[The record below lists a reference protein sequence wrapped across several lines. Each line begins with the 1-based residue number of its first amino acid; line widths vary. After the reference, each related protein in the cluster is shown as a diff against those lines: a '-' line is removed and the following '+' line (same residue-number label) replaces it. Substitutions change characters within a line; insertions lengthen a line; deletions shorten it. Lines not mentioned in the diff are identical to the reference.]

1 MSSPK
6 IPPHSSQ
13 AEQSVIGAILLDRDA
28 VVKIADFLRPE
39 HFYEEGH
46 RAIFESILRLYEARS
61 PLDVVTVSE
70 NLKKSKKETGDEDSE
85 FGKSSERVGISDSL
99 RVRYWALSLAGK
111 LQLSKEGRA
120 IQSAADVVAFFVVL
134 KKLRRS
140 ADRSSAD
147 SHIEE

>member
-1 MSSPK
+1 MSFPK

-46 RAIFESILRLYEARS
+46 RAIFESILRLYGARS

-70 NLKKSKKETGDEDSE
+70 NLKKSKKLTV
-85 FGKSSERVGISDSL
+85 VG
-99 RVRYWALSLAGK
+99 
-111 LQLSKEGRA
+111 
-120 IQSAADVVAFFVVL
+120 
-134 KKLRRS
+134 
-140 ADRSSAD
+140 
-147 SHIEE
+147 